1 MATRP
6 LAYAR
11 PQEARRVAG
20 TGAALSCVRRHR
32 RLALL
37 EEQLDR
43 LPTIHFA
50 AMWRADSS
58 SALTGGLM
66 PPLTSELRTCHARD
80 ASNELEVG
88 YGRSR
93 SLHRLGRGRSRARAR
108 SDGALRRDP

>member
-37 EEQLDR
+37 DAQLNR
-43 LPTIHFA
+43 LPTMHLA
-50 AMWRADSS
+50 ARWRADSN

-66 PPLTSELRTCHARD
+66 PP
-80 ASNELEVG
+80 LEVG

-93 SLHRLGRGRSRARAR
+93 SLHRLGRGRSRARER
-108 SDGALRRDP
+108 SDGALFAETLGYY